1 MPKNEIDYSNTII
14 YKILCKN
21 PNVTDVYVGH
31 TTNFVQREFSHKQGC
46 ININSSNYNC
56 KLYEVIRNNGG
67 WSNWDMIIVQFF
79 KCNNCI
85 EARQKEQ
92 FYYEKLNA
100 NLNIIVPFIAPKPNV
115 NIIKTPTE
123 KKIYYCDKCN
133 IYTRTKNQ
141 LNTHFQTNKHNNIS
155 ESIFPT
161 QKCKK
166 MQRNF
171 TCSKCDFISCNKY
184 NYDKHLTTPKHVR
197 LHASNQIIEDEKFQ
211 CECGKTYI
219 HRTSLYNHKKK
230 CMYDNS
236 KIISE
241 NTSTT
246 NILLN
251 NDDGFVITTNNVEAA
266 RMFSSGFIINENGA
280 ASMDFRVE
288 SDSNQYALF
297 VDSGNNQ
304 VVVGGTAGFGGA
316 LFSVNGAIS
325 SSSTIT
331 GTTGSFDVI
340 TGNNEV
346 GTSLE
351 VAGPIT
357 GSSFQGTKHIL
368 VNNGFY
374 VNDNPFIQNS
384 LYFGGT
390 LQHNP
395 FNWNDPQAIGG
406 DPMTVANFD
415 ISDDDQNW
423 GRILPFD
430 VSKIEI
436 LCGLRPGAGAGDQFS
451 LVLYTASRIA
461 GAVTTITLTRVA
473 QNGVTFDGSGK
484 YTNNDLTYTGDL
496 TAGTMIYV
504 GVGTNTSSP
513 SAKNARGYMSVT
525 ITAK

>member
-1 MPKNEIDYSNTII
+1 MDSEVADLAAVKAIDQQLANGDSPVFSTENMTDASN
-14 YKILCKN
+14 KRFM
-21 PNVTDVYVGH
+21 TDAQE
-31 TTNFVQREFSHKQGC
+31 T
-46 ININSSNYNC
+46 
-56 KLYEVIRNNGG
+56 KLDGLTAAAISG
-67 WSNWDMIIVQFF
+67 S
-79 KCNNCI
+79 
-85 EARQKEQ
+85 
-92 FYYEKLNA
+92 LNA
-100 NLNIIVPFIAPKPNV
+100 TTVAAAGALMDSEVSVTNIKNIDQALASGDAPNFATDNMTDASNKRFM
-115 NIIKTPTE
+115 TDAQE
-123 KKIYYCDKCN
+123 
-133 IYTRTKNQ
+133 TK
-141 LNTHFQTNKHNNIS
+141 L
-155 ESIFPT
+155 
-161 QKCKK
+161 
-166 MQRNF
+166 
-171 TCSKCDFISCNKY
+171 DALL
-184 NYDKHLTTPKHVR
+184 LTTAAAITGSINATTVAAAGALMDSEIANLTHVKNIDQA
-197 LHASNQIIEDEKFQ
+197 LESGASPSFTDINLSNDIQL
-211 CECGKTYI
+211 
-219 HRTSLYNHKKK
+219 SN
-230 CMYDNS
+230 NS
-236 KIISE
+236 KIYVGGD
-241 NTSTT
+241 TT
-246 NILLN
+246 EILAN
-251 NDDGFVITTNNVEAA
+251 NDDGFIIKTNNVEAV
-266 RMFSSGFIINENGA
+266 RMFSTGFTINEGGVA
-280 ASMDFRVE
+280 PMDFRVE

-304 VVVGGTAGFGGA
+304 VVIGNATGYGGA
-316 LFSVNGAIS
+316 LLSVNGAIS

-374 VNDNPFIQNS
+374 VNDDPFIQNS

-406 DPMTVANFD
+406 DPLTVSSFN

-436 LCGLRPGAGAGDQFS
+436 LCGLRPGSGAGDQFS
-451 LVLYTASRIA
+451 LVLYTATRTA
-461 GAVTTITLTRVA
+461 GAVTSITLTRIA
-473 QNGVTFDGSGK
+473 QNGVTFDGGGK
-484 YTNNDLTYTGDL
+484 YTNNDLTYTGNL

-513 SAKNARGYMSVT
+513 TAKNARGYMSIT